1 MNRLQGLIGI
11 ALILGLAV
19 LFSNNRRRINR
30 RLVLSGIALQVIIAV
45 LIFHVGPVAQFF
57 QLVGQGIGKL
67 EGFARAGAAFVYG
80 GIAVEQG
87 PGQIANYM
95 GGGFVF
101 ALQLAAIEH
110 ANAVNAHLKFVFAQ

>member
-30 RLVLSGIALQVIIAV
+30 RLVLSGIALQVLIAV
-45 LIFHVGPVAQFF
+45 LIFHVGPVARFF

-95 GGGFVF
+95 GGRRQQAPRRHG
-101 ALQLAAIEH
+101 ED
-110 ANAVNAHLKFVFAQ
+110 